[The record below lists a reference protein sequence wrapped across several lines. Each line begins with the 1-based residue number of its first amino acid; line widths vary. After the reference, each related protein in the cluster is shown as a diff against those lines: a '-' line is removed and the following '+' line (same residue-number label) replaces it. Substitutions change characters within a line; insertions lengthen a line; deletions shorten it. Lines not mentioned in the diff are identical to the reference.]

1 MKKIALLGG
10 SFNPFHNGHKAMLD
24 AAIKGI
30 NPDTVIIMPA
40 KKPPHKM
47 AYMGV
52 KDIDRFNMLKCLEKD
67 YDNVI
72 VSDMELKTP
81 GFSYT
86 KDTVFKL
93 KKLYPDSIIYFIMGG
108 DSIENFEKWREPDTI
123 VKYACICVCIR
134 NEANVDYV
142 KDKITYLKDKIGG
155 NYYILNFERIDIS
168 STMIRNNILNN
179 ISCRGLLPDSI
190 LEYII
195 ENNLYR
201 KTGNGYSLKELVEI
215 MEQELLKSR
224 YIHSLGVMNCAAD
237 LAVIY
242 NVDIN
247 RAMTAGILHDCA
259 KIYSAAELINICGQN
274 NVYLS
279 ANEKSDEQTTKN
291 LVHSKAGSIIAHNIY
306 FIDDEEILSAIYY
319 HTVGRPAMTMLEKII
334 FVADY
339 IEPGRKQLTNPP
351 LDEIRRIAYEDI
363 DKSVELICKNTIDY
377 LNSIEKYVDNNTL
390 ETYDYYKA
398 IREDKNE

>member
-142 KDKITYLKDKIGG
+142 KDKITYLKNKIGG

-179 ISCRGLLPDSI
+179 VSCRGLLPDSI

-291 LVHSKAGSIIAHNIY
+291 LVHSKAGSVIAHNIY

-351 LDEIRRIAYEDI
+351 LDEIRKTAYEDI

>member
-142 KDKITYLKDKIGG
+142 KDKITYLKNKIGG

-168 STMIRNNILNN
+168 STMIRNNILNS

-306 FIDDEEILSAIYY
+306 FLDD
-319 HTVGRPAMTMLEKII
+319 
-334 FVADY
+334 
-339 IEPGRKQLTNPP
+339 
-351 LDEIRRIAYEDI
+351 
-363 DKSVELICKNTIDY
+363 
-377 LNSIEKYVDNNTL
+377 
-390 ETYDYYKA
+390 
-398 IREDKNE
+398 